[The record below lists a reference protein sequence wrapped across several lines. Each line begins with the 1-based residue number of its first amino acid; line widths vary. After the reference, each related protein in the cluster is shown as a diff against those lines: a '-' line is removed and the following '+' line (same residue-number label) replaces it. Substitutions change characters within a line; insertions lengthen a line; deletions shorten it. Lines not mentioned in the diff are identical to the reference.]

1 MRLFSLTEIIRYL
14 KPRQSILKIMK
25 LPCLVFLCA
34 LTVFAFQ
41 LSAQTINSKRLD
53 SLFDVLSKKH
63 LAMGSLAIS
72 QNGKIVYRKVIGYA
86 MINEH
91 DTIPATEK
99 TEYRIGSITKMF
111 TAVMVFQLIEE
122 HKLSLNDTLAK
133 FFPEL
138 PNARRI
144 TIAMMLRHRTGLP
157 AFTDNNVNHFDDW
170 KDTPKSH
177 DDLLKMIS
185 AHKPG
190 FEPNAKADYNN
201 SNYLLLG
208 YIVEKI
214 TKKSYRELLNERVIK
229 KINLKNT
236 YYGTNG
242 STYVSDECASFK
254 YFDYKWAKDKKPVY
268 LDDFGGAGAIIST
281 PPDMLKFIN
290 GLFAYKLVSKTSLD
304 QMKTMVDGYGMGMFP
319 YGSQKHPGF
328 GHNGKTEGF
337 SSSISYYPTDKL
349 AIAYCTN
356 GEVYSKNY
364 ILDAVR
370 AVCFDEPYAIPT
382 FKALRLSDQQL
393 DQYAGTYNSS
403 SDGISVVCT
412 KNDNTLWLE
421 TRGQKL
427 KLDALG
433 DNKFFD
439 PRFGFFFN
447 FSDNNKNLRIID
459 VEDEYVLERK

>member
-1 MRLFSLTEIIRYL
+1 
-14 KPRQSILKIMK
+14 MK
-25 LPCLVFLCA
+25 LPHLIILCA
-34 LTVFAFQ
+34 FAFLSFQ
-41 LSAQTINSKRLD
+41 LPAQTINSKKLD
-53 SLFDVLSKKH
+53 SLFDVLGKKS
-63 LAMGSLAIS
+63 LAMGSVAIS
-72 QNGKIVYRKVIGYA
+72 QNGKIVYHKIIGDA
-86 MINEH
+86 MMNEH
-91 DTIPATEK
+91 DTIPANEK

-122 HKLSLNDTLAK
+122 HKLSLNDTLSK
-133 FFPEL
+133 FFPTL
-138 PNARRI
+138 PNSKRI
-144 TIAMMLRHRTGLP
+144 TIGLMLRHRSGLP
-157 AFTDNNVNHFDDW
+157 NFTNNNNTHFDDW
-170 KDTPKSH
+170 KDTPKTH
-177 DDLLKMIS
+177 EELLAMI
-185 AHKPG
+185 AAQKPD

-208 YIVEKI
+208 YIIEKI
-214 TKKSYRELLNERVIK
+214 DKKPYQEELSNRIIK
-229 KINLKNT
+229 KIDLKNT

-242 STYVSDECASFK
+242 NTYVGNECASYK
-254 YFDYKWAKDKKPVY
+254 YFDYKWMNDKKPAC

-290 GLFAYKLVSKTSLD
+290 ALFAYRLVKKSSLD
-304 QMKTMVDGYGMGMFP
+304 QMKTMVDGYGMGMFL

-337 SSSISYYPTDKL
+337 ASSISYYPADEL

-370 AVCFDEPYAIPT
+370 AISFDEPYSVPT
-382 FKALRLSDQQL
+382 FKALKLNDQQL
-393 DQYAGTYNSS
+393 DQYTGTYNSG
-403 SDGISVVCT
+403 SDGITVICT
-412 KNDNTLWLE
+412 KSNGELWLE

-433 DNKFFD
+433 DDRFFD

-447 FSDNNKNLRIID
+447 FSDGNNKLRIID
-459 VEDEYVLERK
+459 VEDEYMLER

>member
-1 MRLFSLTEIIRYL
+1 
-14 KPRQSILKIMK
+14 MK
-25 LPCLVFLCA
+25 LPRLVFLCA
-34 LTVFAFQ
+34 LIVFAIQ
-41 LSAQTINSKRLD
+41 LPAQTVNSKRLD
-53 SLFDVLSKKH
+53 SLFEILSKKN
-63 LAMGSLAIS
+63 LAMGSIAIS
-72 QNGKIVYRKVIGYA
+72 QNGKIVYRKVIGHA

-91 DTIPATEK
+91 DTIPANEK

-111 TAVMVFQLIEE
+111 TAVIVFQLIEE
-122 HKLSLNDTLAK
+122 RKLSLNDTLAK
-133 FFPEL
+133 FFPKL
-138 PNARRI
+138 PNAHRI
-144 TIAMMLRHRTGLP
+144 TIEMMLRHRSGL
-157 AFTDNNVNHFDDW
+157 AGFTDNNVNHFDDW
-170 KDTPKSH
+170 KDTPKTH
-177 DDLLKMIS
+177 EELMAMIS
-185 AHKPG
+185 AQKPD

-208 YIVEKI
+208 YITEQI
-214 TKKSYRELLNERVIK
+214 TKKPYRELLNERIIK

-242 STYVSDECASFK
+242 STYVGNECASFK
-254 YFDYKWAKDKKPVY
+254 YFDYKWVKDKKPVY

-290 GLFAYKLVSKTSLD
+290 SLFAYKLVSKTSLD

-337 SSSISYYPTDKL
+337 ASSISYYPSDKL

-364 ILDAVR
+364 ILDGVR
-370 AVCFDEPYAIPT
+370 AICFNEPYSVPT
-382 FKALRLSDQQL
+382 FKALQLTDQQL
-393 DQYAGTYNSS
+393 DQYIGTFNSG
-403 SDGISVVCT
+403 SDGITVVCT
-412 KNDNTLWLE
+412 KNDGSLWLE

-447 FSDNNKNLRIID
+447 FSDSNKKLRIID
-459 VEDEYVLERK
+459 VEDEYALEKK